1 LINDVGKLKK
11 DEESETFPS
20 FFEILLPIKSIHRM
34 WFSQVVKS
42 LFLAFLLSGAL
53 TQVGCYNFNFSPLTQ
68 TDPPQLKL
76 ENALSLSEAIQITE
90 AVVGGEHENQSG
102 RVFYNKQFRLWS
114 KKKNITASFDTTFHL
129 RINPPTSPVGE
140 GMAFILAANAT
151 LPQNSDGE
159 WLGIVNS
166 ITNGTSQANIVAV
179 EFDTRKSYQEDLD
192 DNHVGLDVNSI
203 NSIQQESLT
212 NYGINLTATGYDAI
226 KVRVQYDGK
235 KMNVSASMIMK
246 DMTIGVEDVEVLS
259 RPLELS
265 SHLPEVGFC
274 GILSF
279 NRQQP
284 HSNKL
289 RKIMG
294 IQWFRYF

>member
-1 LINDVGKLKK
+1 
-11 DEESETFPS
+11 
-20 FFEILLPIKSIHRM
+20 M

-76 ENALSLSEAIQITE
+76 ENALSLPEAIQITE
-90 AVVGGEHENQSG
+90 AVVGGEHENKSG
-102 RVFYNKQFRLWS
+102 RVIYNKPFRLWS
-114 KKKNITASFDTTFHL
+114 KKKNITASFDTTFRL

-166 ITNGTSQANIVAV
+166 ITNGTSTQANIVAV
-179 EFDTRKSYQEDLD
+179 EFDTRKSNQEDLD

-203 NSIQQESLT
+203 NSIQHVSLT
-212 NYGINLTATGYDAI
+212 DYGINLTATGYDAI

-235 KMNVSASMIMK
+235 TMNVSTSMIMM
-246 DMTIGVEDVEVLS
+246 DMTIAVEDVEVLS
-259 RPLELS
+259 LPLELS
-265 SHLPEVGFC
+265 SYLPEVVFVGFSASTGSNHTQTNC
-274 GILSF
+274 VRSWCWVLFFLS
-279 NRQQP
+279 P
-284 HSNKL
+284 
-289 RKIMG
+289 
-294 IQWFRYF
+294 